1 MTLLPASPIPTSTGY
16 VKLESI
22 TPDTQHIIA
31 KCARV
36 SNPNNQ
42 ENRLTEQRLIK
53 YLAQHKHWSPFEMAS
68 MCIEIRTTRAISA
81 QILRHRSFNFQEM
94 SQRYAAQAEYVIPNF
109 RLQDHTNRQNSLDQL
124 EEQKQA
130 EFQLKAHEVMKKA
143 FELYEEMIAAG
154 IAKESARAVLP
165 LNTVT
170 VLYMSGTIRSW
181 IHYIQVRASP
191 DTQKEH
197 REIAEAARAILLEQ
211 IPVLSELF

>member
-1 MTLLPASPIPTSTGY
+1 MSTPDIQDIQTSTGY

-53 YLAQHKHWSPFEMAS
+53 YLAQHKHWSPFEMAN
-68 MCIEIRTTRAISA
+68 MCLEIRTTRAISA
-81 QILRHRSFNFQEM
+81 QILRHRSFSFQEM
-94 SQRYAAQAEYVIPNF
+94 SQRYAAQAEYVIPHF
-109 RLQDHTNRQNSLDQL
+109 RLQDHANRQNSLDQL
-124 EEQKQA
+124 EELKQA
-130 EFQLKAHEVMKKA
+130 EFQIKAHQVMKQA
-143 FELYEEMIAAG
+143 FELYEELIAAG
-154 IAKESARAVLP
+154 VAKESARAVLP

-170 VLYMSGTIRSW
+170 VVYMSGTVRSW
-181 IHYIQVRASP
+181 IHYIQVRADP

-197 REIAEAARAILLEQ
+197 REIAEAARSILLEN
-211 IPVLSELF
+211 IPILSELL